1 MAYLTL
7 ALLLLLATFLIRPNW
22 NLRTQ
27 WAILSTVLVFAVGGL
42 LLFDIIIKSGAVGG
56 PQSAISK
63 GAPSVNTCV
72 VCKEIFLFLLML
84 AGMMAKGLYDGLG
97 QKENAPFDK
106 RRILRPL
113 LVSPIV
119 FGTVYGGI
127 GEYAASSML
136 LWIFAFQNGFFWQT
150 VLDQRVAA

>member
-56 PQSAISK
+56 PHSAISK

-113 LVSPIV
+113 LVSPMPSGASFFIV
-119 FGTVYGGI
+119 GKFSFGT
-127 GEYAASSML
+127 AL
-136 LWIFAFQNGFFWQT
+136 
-150 VLDQRVAA
+150 